1 MSTVYVVQ
9 ENPKVD
15 VVSANRF
22 GELKALADRRE
33 QVHLRPENIINNLK
47 RQLRCFNDDDYLLL
61 IGDPSIIGIACSI
74 ASDINM
80 GYYKVLKWDRKRE
93 KYHPIEVNIRRNEN
107 DENKL

>member
-15 VVSANRF
+15 IVSANRF

-33 QVHLRPENIINNLK
+33 QVHLRPDSIINNLK

-61 IGDPSIIGIACSI
+61 LGDPALIGAAMTV
-74 ASDINM
+74 ASNYNN
-80 GYYKVLKWDRKRE
+80 GNVKVLKWDR
-93 KYHPIEVNIRRNEN
+93 IEIMYYPVT
-107 DENKL
+107 LSF

>member
-22 GELKALADRRE
+22 GELKALADKRE

-61 IGDPSIIGIACSI
+61 LGDPALIGAAMTV
-74 ASDINM
+74 ASNYNN
-80 GYYKVLKWDRKRE
+80 GNVNVLKWDRIE
-93 KYHPIEVNIRRNEN
+93 KMYYPV
-107 DENKL
+107 KLKF